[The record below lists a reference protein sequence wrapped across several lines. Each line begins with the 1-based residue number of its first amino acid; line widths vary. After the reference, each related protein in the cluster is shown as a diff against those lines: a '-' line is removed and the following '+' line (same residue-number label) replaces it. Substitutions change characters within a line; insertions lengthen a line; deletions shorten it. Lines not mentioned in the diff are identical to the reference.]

1 MIRGF
6 DIVDTRKGKKEKIL
20 VGFFSSCLY
29 CSSIV
34 KLFFAICSFRF
45 IVYLESLFSSFRKL
59 LKIERNWS
67 MSSRFDA
74 NVNSIEDSWKVF
86 NVDWKVSKIID
97 SRIFR
102 KLWINDSIK
111 SYWFTEKTD
120 SLIQIYWDWSQFEK
134 LSIHESFEL
143 GYGSDTEKKKKNSPS
158 KISNAHS
165 TISILSNNVI
175 RNSSINSIAKERI
188 ARSVESVLC

>member
-111 SYWFTEKTD
+111 SYWFTKIID
-120 SLIQIYWDWSQFEK
+120 SRK
-134 LSIHESFEL
+134 LNKSIHESFEL
-143 GYGSDTEKKKKNSPS
+143 GYDTESGKKKK
-158 KISNAHS
+158 KL
-165 TISILSNNVI
+165 SIQDIKCTLNHLNTF
-175 RNSSINSIAKERI
+175 E
-188 ARSVESVLC
+188 

>member
-1 MIRGF
+1 
-6 DIVDTRKGKKEKIL
+6 
-20 VGFFSSCLY
+20 
-29 CSSIV
+29 
-34 KLFFAICSFRF
+34 
-45 IVYLESLFSSFRKL
+45 
-59 LKIERNWS
+59 

-86 NVDWKVSKIID
+86 NVNWKVSKIID
-97 SRIFR
+97 SRKFR

-143 GYGSDTEKKKKNSPS
+143 GYDTESGKKKK
-158 KISNAHS
+158 KKL
-165 TISILSNNVI
+165 SIQDIKCTLNHLNTF
-175 RNSSINSIAKERI
+175 E
-188 ARSVESVLC
+188 